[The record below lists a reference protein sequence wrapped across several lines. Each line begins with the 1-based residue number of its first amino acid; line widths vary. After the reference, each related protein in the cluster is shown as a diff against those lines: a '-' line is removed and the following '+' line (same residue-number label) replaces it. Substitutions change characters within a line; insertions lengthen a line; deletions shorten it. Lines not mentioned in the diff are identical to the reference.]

1 MTSKII
7 PIYVLTGYLG
17 SGKTTVLLALLVRLK
32 NEGRRP
38 AVIINEFGDA
48 DVDGQIIGED
58 IPMEAMLGGCICCSI
73 RGDLSMTILNLCEQ
87 YNPDILIIE
96 ATGAAHPA
104 EIIEGV
110 SDASLLTRTE
120 LRTIVNVI
128 DARRLLD
135 TYLHSTRQET
145 RLYISQIQSA
155 GWLLLNKIDRVP
167 IESLPSLEEWIRQ
180 YNGDTPLIAT
190 IKGSEGL
197 GFLDLDSQ
205 MKPRES
211 IEQEEGAGDAGD
223 FASEK
228 EEEGTDIHPSLSVK
242 TYYLDEPI
250 NRDSFHSFCL
260 NLPHGV
266 NRMKGIVRFDGEQG
280 LHLIQYAYR
289 ELEMMSI
296 RPQKTVQEVLVVI
309 GEPETLS
316 EVNDTI
322 LDIIGF

>member
-17 SGKTTVLLALLVRLK
+17 SGKTTVLLALLERLK
-32 NEGRRP
+32 YEGKRP

-48 DVDGQIIGED
+48 DVDGQIIGD
-58 IPMEAMLGGCICCSI
+58 DVPMESMLGGCICCSI
-73 RGDLSMTILNLCEQ
+73 RGDLSTNILYLYEQ

-135 TYLHSTRQET
+135 TYLHSSKKET
-145 RLYISQIQSA
+145 RLYKSQIQSA
-155 GWLLLNKIDRVP
+155 GWLLLNKIDKVP

-180 YNGDTPLIAT
+180 YNRHTPLIAT

-205 MKPRES
+205 MMPIES
-211 IEQEEGAGDAGD
+211 SEEVEGAGDYT
-223 FASEK
+223 SEK
-228 EEEGTDIHPSLSVK
+228 EEEGADSHPSLSVK

-250 NRDSFHSFCL
+250 SRELFHSFCINPPL
-260 NLPHGV
+260 GV
-266 NRMKGIVRFDGEQG
+266 NRMKGIVRFNGEQG
-280 LHLIQYAYR
+280 LYLIQYAYR
-289 ELEMMSI
+289 ELEMMPI
-296 RPQKTVQEVLVVI
+296 RLQKTVQEVLVVI